1 MNFYQIIRIIYYM
14 EIDIKERKRMK
25 NMKEEEKWN
34 IIMENMKENG
44 KMD

>member
-1 MNFYQIIRIIYYM
+1 MIKIIYYM
-14 EIDIKERKRMK
+14 EIDIKERKKMK
-25 NMKEEEKWN
+25 NMKEKEKWN